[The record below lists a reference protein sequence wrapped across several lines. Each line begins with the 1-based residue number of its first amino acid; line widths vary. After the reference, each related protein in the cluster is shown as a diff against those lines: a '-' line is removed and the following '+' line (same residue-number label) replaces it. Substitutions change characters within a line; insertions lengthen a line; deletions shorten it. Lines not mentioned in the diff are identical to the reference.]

1 MEANRSTEAQV
12 LLDNALASDRSEM
25 NASAINSLLS
35 MRMLLAD
42 NLSQFL
48 TSAQRIPAAFSENSD
63 GREMPTDEKDAE
75 EIAKGS
81 KYFFDLDAANI
92 FNKAMPVAIMK
103 DAALSKLLAPN
114 LRRDVAQAAFLR
126 AALLD
131 DRASA
136 MAAAP
141 VLQELYPQVKEFVTA
156 YERAATPDARR
167 FAAAFLALKNP
178 GLRPFV
184 STGVGRTTAVDDVD
198 SYRDNY
204 WCTEPPPPIGEPYSE
219 EQKPKPIV
227 APDFLKSSQAVAEK
241 QFAAIQALDTAP
253 NFLCRTAIDWANKN
267 PADPRAPEA
276 LHLAVR
282 STRYGC
288 TNEETGKWS
297 KAAFDLLHRKY
308 PNTVWAKNTKYW
320 FKG

>member
-1 MEANRSTEAQV
+1 
-12 LLDNALASDRSEM
+12 
-25 NASAINSLLS
+25 
-35 MRMLLAD
+35 
-42 NLSQFL
+42 
-48 TSAQRIPAAFSENSD
+48 
-63 GREMPTDEKDAE
+63 
-75 EIAKGS
+75 
-81 KYFFDLDAANI
+81 LDAANI

-131 DRASA
+131 DR
-136 MAAAP
+136 AAAP

-227 APDFLKSSQAVAEK
+227 A
-241 QFAAIQALDTAP
+241 
-253 NFLCRTAIDWANKN
+253 
-267 PADPRAPEA
+267 
-276 LHLAVR
+276 
-282 STRYGC
+282 
-288 TNEETGKWS
+288 
-297 KAAFDLLHRKY
+297 
-308 PNTVWAKNTKYW
+308 
-320 FKG
+320 